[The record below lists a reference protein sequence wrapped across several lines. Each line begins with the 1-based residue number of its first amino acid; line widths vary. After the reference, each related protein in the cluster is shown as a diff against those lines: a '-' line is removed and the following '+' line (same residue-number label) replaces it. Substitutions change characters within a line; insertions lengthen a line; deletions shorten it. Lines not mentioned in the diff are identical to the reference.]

1 MSELFDLRIIECKIR
16 SQTNFSFGAVY
27 TTKYGLTTLR
37 YFAPKIRNITPAD
50 IRNVNN
56 GLGLYMSIRIYK
68 LIDVTSIS
76 VLFLKKISLSVDMLM
91 NGIKICFYVMFL
103 YNGVNTRF
111 SFYK

>member
-1 MSELFDLRIIECKIR
+1 MSELFDLRIIECKLR
-16 SQTNFSFGAVY
+16 SQTNFSLGAVY

-76 VLFLKKISLSVDMLM
+76 SDKYFGSFFEKI
-91 NGIKICFYVMFL
+91 
-103 YNGVNTRF
+103 
-111 SFYK
+111 